1 MLLLICI
8 LGLILRYINTTNNN
22 VLFGYDQYEDLFHTR
37 KIILGDPPLI
47 GRPIYGDPNLH
58 HGVLYFY
65 YNLIPYVFSNAN
77 PFAVISWNNIFN
89 VGASIAAFSISRL
102 LFKDKLLAL
111 ISAFLV
117 AVSYEYIQFSG
128 WISST
133 APTLFSVPLYFLGLA
148 AYYRQKSWGLPVAAL
163 GLGMSIQLEIFFV
176 YLIPIFAIFF
186 FLFKPAFPTI
196 KTFLVSCLILLI
208 FASTFILTELKLR
221 FAGIISL
228 LHFSETFDDGQIGY
242 LDRVGLYLDKF
253 VLTLA
258 NNLFPTHPEFGWILV
273 VIIGVASVFFLLNP
287 RMDKSEKKGLVF
299 LIIFVLSP
307 VLMLALGFH
316 KQPWFLVGIPAG
328 VALLTAFILSQL
340 KYKLLT
346 FLIVLAIGYSN
357 ITALIKNHGIGPP
370 LFKAETS
377 SLLSSQLSVV
387 DYTYNESAGEPFSI
401 NSVTYPL
408 YHNAL
413 WEYHYSWYGQ
423 RKFNYKPDWLGG
435 EQPEMYRSLHR
446 INKGGNH
453 SFMII
458 DNTYRI
464 PEGQKSK
471 GKEWAKEQGKIVDE
485 KIINGF
491 TVLKV
496 EISSTTIK

>member
-1 MLLLICI
+1 
-8 LGLILRYINTTNNN
+8 
-22 VLFGYDQYEDLFHTR
+22 
-37 KIILGDPPLI
+37 
-47 GRPIYGDPNLH
+47 
-58 HGVLYFY
+58 
-65 YNLIPYVFSNAN
+65 
-77 PFAVISWNNIFN
+77 
-89 VGASIAAFSISRL
+89 
-102 LFKDKLLAL
+102 
-111 ISAFLV
+111 
-117 AVSYEYIQFSG
+117 
-128 WISST
+128 
-133 APTLFSVPLYFLGLA
+133 
-148 AYYRQKSWGLPVAAL
+148 L